1 MKDFEAGMERM
12 KRAVVELGYAAH
24 EAGLGVGCLSAGEVE
39 RMKNC
44 VNCDHSEVCVVVARR
59 RAQHANNYTPCS
71 KWKLV
76 EERCET
82 EELPF

>member
-1 MKDFEAGMERM
+1 MKDFNEKMVDLGEAMARFS
-12 KRAVVELGYAAH
+12 KV
-24 EAGLGVGCLSAGEVE
+24 CGEIVDIAEEIAEEPDVIE

-59 RAQHANNYTPCS
+59 KAQHANDYSPCS

-76 EERCET
+76 EK
-82 EELPF
+82 

>member
-1 MKDFEAGMERM
+1 MKERETTAMAM
-12 KRAVVELGYAAH
+12 KRLTEELYEWLDSL
-24 EAGLGVGCLSAGEVE
+24 EAEEPDVIE

-59 RAQHANNYTPCS
+59 KAQHANDYSPCS

-76 EERCET
+76 EK
-82 EELPF
+82 

>member
-1 MKDFEAGMERM
+1 MKDFNEKM
-12 KRAVVELGYAAH
+12 V
-24 EAGLGVGCLSAGEVE
+24 GLGEAMGRFSKVCGEIVDIAEEIAEEPDVIE

-59 RAQHANNYTPCS
+59 KAQHANDYSPCS

-76 EERCET
+76 EK
-82 EELPF
+82 

>member
-1 MKDFEAGMERM
+1 MKDFNEKMVDLGEAMARFS
-12 KRAVVELGYAAH
+12 KVL
-24 EAGLGVGCLSAGEVE
+24 GEVVDIVEDLAEEPDVIE

-59 RAQHANNYTPCS
+59 KAQHANDYSPCS

-76 EERCET
+76 EK
-82 EELPF
+82 